1 MSDNLQQDLKKTP
14 LDALHRALGAKM
26 VPFAGYSMPVHYSGI
41 LAEHTHTREQASLFD
56 VSHMGQ
62 VTLRGPSVEAALESL
77 VPADIEAL
85 SVGKIC
91 YTLLTND
98 VGGIIDDL
106 MVTARGDHLYLVVN
120 ASRKEADIAH
130 IRRALPSDIQIDVLD
145 RALLALQGPTAA
157 AVLAHFAPPCRHLLF
172 MTAGS
177 LTIGDIPCLVSRAG
191 YTGEDGFEISV
202 EADKAEALCRLL
214 LGEAGV
220 RPAGLG
226 ARDTLRLEAGLCLY
240 GNDIGETTTPVEAG
254 LSWTI
259 NKRRRAEGG
268 YPGAALIGRQIAEG
282 PIVRRV
288 GIALEGKVPARTG
301 CEIADAEGHVIG
313 SVTSGGFGP
322 TIGHPIAMA
331 YVPST
336 ASEPGTPINLMVRG
350 KPHPGRISKLPF
362 VEHHYYKR

>member
-1 MSDNLQQDLKKTP
+1 MSDHHQQDLKKTP
-14 LDALHRALGAKM
+14 LDALHRELGAKM
-26 VPFAGYSMPVHYSGI
+26 VPFAGYSMPVQYSGI
-41 LAEHTHTREQASLFD
+41 IAEHIHTREHVSLFD

-62 VTLRGPSVEAALESL
+62 VTLRGSGVEAALESL

-85 SVGKIC
+85 SVGKVC

-98 VGGIIDDL
+98 AGGIIDDL
-106 MVTARGDHLYLVVN
+106 LVTARGDHLYLVVN

-130 IRRALPSDIQIDVLD
+130 IRRALPSEIQIDVLD
-145 RALLALQGPTAA
+145 RAMLALQGPEAA
-157 AVLAHFAPPCRHLLF
+157 AVLARFAPPCRHLLF
-172 MTAGS
+172 MTAEA

-202 EADKAEALCRLL
+202 EADKAEAVGRVL
-214 LGEAGV
+214 LGETTV

-268 YPGAALIGRQIAEG
+268 YPGAALIGDQIAEG
-282 PIVRRV
+282 PVVRRV
-288 GIALEGKVPARTG
+288 GIVLEGKVPARSG
-301 CEIADAEGHVIG
+301 CEIADPEGHIIG

-322 TIGHPIAMA
+322 TIGRPIAMA
-331 YVPST
+331 YVPSKT
-336 ASEPGTPINLMVRG
+336 SKPDMPINVIVRG
-350 KPHPGRISKLPF
+350 KPHPGRITKLPF
-362 VEHHYYKR
+362 VEHHYFKR